1 MNVPLEIA
9 FKNLQTSEALEKL
22 IRDRVARLEQS
33 HPRLMSC
40 RVVVETPYRSAAGG
54 KQPLGIA
61 VEVTLPGAGPVVAKD
76 SQERRDSKGDE
87 TAFVTRAFKR
97 IERQLEDEAE
107 IRRGDVKSHGSEAA
121 LGRVVRLFPE
131 QNYGFVE
138 YAGSPD
144 LYFTRNAV
152 SGDGYDQ
159 LKVGAMVRVTVASG
173 EGPMGPQASSVRPV
187 GDMADVS

>member
-9 FKNLQTSEALEKL
+9 FKNLQTSEALERL

-61 VEVTLPGAGPVVAKD
+61 VEVTLPGAKPIVAKD

-138 YAGSPD
+138 YAGLPD

-159 LKVGAMVRVTVASG
+159 LKVGAMVRVTVAAG

>member
-1 MNVPLEIA
+1 MDVPLEIA
-9 FKNLQTSEALEKL
+9 FKNLQTSEALEQL

-54 KQPLGIA
+54 KQPLGITI
-61 VEVTLPGAGPVVAKD
+61 EVTLPGTGSIVASD

-97 IERQLEDEAE
+97 LERQLEDETQ
-107 IRRGDVKSHGSEAA
+107 IRRGEVKTHGSEGSV
-121 LGRVVRLFPE
+121 GRVVRLFPE
-131 QNYGFVE
+131 QNYGFIE
-138 YAGSPD
+138 YPGSPD

-152 SGDGYDQ
+152 SGDAYDQ
-159 LKVGAMVRVTVASG
+159 LKIGEMVLVTIATG

-187 GDMADVS
+187 GDMAPAS